1 MRPRLGRAAGGRLRR
16 AQRGVVLFIA
26 LIVLVA
32 MSLAGVALLRG
43 VDTGTIIAGNLA
55 FRQTS
60 MHVADLGVEAARA
73 WLTGQPT
80 ADLYTDKAASN
91 YYATWQTAL
100 DLLGND
106 PSKTDYDWSTSVPVP
121 SGSTYEPPSGYTV
134 RYVIHRLCE
143 NSGDPTG
150 SSANCIKVSGATGTA
165 ASGTKGAAAYGTYAI
180 SVPTSAMYRI
190 TVRVTGP
197 RNAQSYVQA
206 TIY

>member
-1 MRPRLGRAAGGRLRR
+1 MRRTLRR
-16 AQRGVVLFIA
+16 AQEGVVLFIA

-60 MHVADLGVEAARA
+60 MHVGDLGVEAARA
-73 WLTGQPT
+73 WLIGQPVENLKNDMT
-80 ADLYTDKAASN
+80 GNAYFS
-91 YYATWQTAL
+91 TWQ
-100 DLLGND
+100 DVDFFGND
-106 PSKTDYDWSTSVPVP
+106 PVKADYDWTAAAQVAAAPF
-121 SGSTYEPPSGYTV
+121 TPPTGYAV
-134 RYVIHRLCE
+134 RYVVHRLCE
-143 NSGDPTG
+143 SSGQVTDTG
-150 SSANCIKVSGATGTA
+150 CVKVSGAAGTA

-180 SVPTSAMYRI
+180 SVPTSAMYRV

-206 TIY
+206 TLY

>member
-1 MRPRLGRAAGGRLRR
+1 MRRALRR
-16 AQRGVVLFIA
+16 AQQGVVLFIA

-60 MHVADLGVEAARA
+60 MHVADLGVEAGRA
-73 WLTGQPT
+73 WLMGQPT
-80 ADLYTDKAASN
+80 ADLYIDKTANN
-91 YYATWQTAL
+91 YYATWQATL

-106 PSKTDYDWSTSVPVP
+106 PSKTDYDWTTSVPIP
-121 SGSTYEPPSGYTV
+121 SGSTYEPPTGYTV

-150 SSANCIKVSGATGTA
+150 SSANCVKVGGAAGTA

-206 TIY
+206 TLY

>member
-60 MHVADLGVEAARA
+60 MHVAVSTPRSSA
-73 WLTGQPT
+73 TP
-80 ADLYTDKAASN
+80 ASN
-91 YYATWQTAL
+91 YYATWQAAL

-106 PSKTDYDWSTSVPVP
+106 PSKTDYDWSTSVPIP

-180 SVPTSAMYRI
+180 TVPTSAMYRI